1 MSEALEDALD
11 AAVTSERDKGLNNLF
26 ESLNLILS
34 TTEIDQK
41 SDLTSNNIIGMVRS
55 INFAQELYRN
65 YKIEIRPT
73 ILGIIQEVLTKT
85 ISRDR
90 KGRQEIIEIVRAIRA
105 ELEQIP
111 GEQGIGNR
119 FIYGMK

>member
-1 MSEALEDALD
+1 MAEALERGLD
-11 AAVTSERDKGLNNLF
+11 TAVTERDKSLNNLF

-34 TTEIDQK
+34 TTELDQK

-55 INFAQELYRN
+55 INFAQELNKTYR
-65 YKIEIRPT
+65 IDIRSV
-73 ILGIIQEVLTKT
+73 ILGIIQEILAKT

-90 KGRQEIIEIVRAIRA
+90 KGRLEIIEIVRAIRA

-119 FIYGMK
+119 FIYGVK

>member
-1 MSEALEDALD
+1 MAEALERGLD
-11 AAVTSERDKGLNNLF
+11 TAVTERDKSLNNLF

-34 TTEIDQK
+34 TTELDQK

-55 INFAQELYRN
+55 INFAQELNRTYR
-65 YKIEIRPT
+65 IDIRT
-73 ILGIIQEVLTKT
+73 VILGIIQEILAKT

-90 KGRQEIIEIVRAIRA
+90 KGRLEIIEIVRAIRA

-119 FIYGMK
+119 FIYGVK